1 MDIGLMFQL
10 NDIAVKSTFSRNHQT
25 FANVYISEAAPPMH
39 SRQNSDNFRPVSSV
53 YSQPSPG
60 PMHDQFP
67 YNTYAKPMTPNSAEV
82 SPPSSP
88 EFDGTRR

>member
-1 MDIGLMFQL
+1 MQHP
-10 NDIAVKSTFSRNHQT
+10 HQ
-25 FANVYISEAAPPMH
+25 NIDH
-39 SRQNSDNFRPVSSV
+39 FRPASSV

-60 PMHDQFP
+60 PMNDQFP

-88 EFDGTRR
+88 EFDGIQR